1 MEFCVSKV
9 RKELNSMIFI
19 VTFDTTN
26 FNIPQLCMYVS
37 CRQNLVPLKLS
48 SSVELIINLSAQSL
62 LPFLVPPLFS
72 PGLRSVKAKGG

>member
-26 FNIPQLCMYVS
+26 FNIPQLCM
-37 CRQNLVPLKLS
+37 CLATKT
-48 SSVELIINLSAQSL
+48 
-62 LPFLVPPLFS
+62 
-72 PGLRSVKAKGG
+72 